1 MLGAAVLKDETIAAW
16 NLYVE
21 ATEQRI
27 AEELAGGDDR
37 FLGLDFTEE
46 SGRRARG
53 RAGGRGAHR
62 ANGDA
67 RSRRRA
73 HPSPAR
79 DYPPLARECAD
90 PGSQD
95 VLHGLIVAIEPSE
108 LQPDVLESRVIE
120 RDGDRL
126 HLFLRLRRR
135 QQMVTVD
142 YNSEHRAEYTRHGP
156 DTASSRSWATRI
168 AELENVG
175 SPDEGEK
182 PVGRDRGFLWR
193 LRTYWRYE
201 QVDEGVIA
209 ECESVALSRGIPRLV
224 SWMVRPLVNRAVRE
238 VLGETLTSMSTVLS
252 AAAPFDDVTPSVQRA
267 EGP

>member
-1 MLGAAVLKDETIAAW
+1 M
-16 NLYVE
+16 
-21 ATEQRI
+21 
-27 AEELAGGDDR
+27 LAGEVHIER
-37 FLGLDFTEE
+37 MET
-46 SGRRARG
+46 RA
-53 RAGGRGAHR
+53 AGGERIQVPHGTIHHWRGSVLIP
-62 ANGDA
+62 D
-67 RSRRRA
+67 
-73 HPSPAR
+73 
-79 DYPPLARECAD
+79 LTLK
-90 PGSQD
+90 D

-252 AAAPFDDVTPSVQRA
+252 AAAPFDDVAPSVQRA